1 VLAACVADGEREVLL
16 PEADKESGVV
26 LLLAEA
32 DSAEVACGVLRAALR
47 PVADRVAG
55 CATDIRILW
64 LFSARAC
71 PAFTLEELAGEMDG
85 EKEERLAPEALGA
98 EDAAVPAKAD

>member
-1 VLAACVADGEREVLL
+1 MLAACVADGEREVLL

-32 DSAEVACGVLRAALR
+32 DSIGVACGVLRAALR
-47 PVADRVAG
+47 PVADWVVG
-55 CATDIRILW
+55 CTNDIRILW

-85 EKEERLAPEALGA
+85 EKEELLAPEALST
-98 EDAAVPAKAD
+98 EDAAVLAETD

>member
-1 VLAACVADGEREVLL
+1 MLAACVAEVERDVLL

-32 DSAEVACGVLRAALR
+32 DSADVACGLLRAALR
-47 PVADRVAG
+47 PEADWVAG
-55 CATDIRILW
+55 CSTDIRILW
-64 LFSARAC
+64 PFSARAS
-71 PAFTLEELAGEMDG
+71 PAMTLEELDGEMDG

-98 EDAAVPAKAD
+98 EDAAVLAEAD